1 MGPVIGDLLPLALG
15 IAISPVPIIAI
26 ILLLLSPR
34 PGLTSVGFL
43 VGWVVAIAVVVTAVA
58 LLYDPVDDSDSSG
71 PSTTTSVV
79 KLVLGLLSI
88 ALAVKQWGGRP
99 KPGEKAVLPKW
110 MAAIDKV
117 TPVRSLDMGALL
129 SGLNPKN
136 LTLGLAAGVTIGGA
150 GLSGSDTTVAL
161 VVFVVLAA
169 SSVAVPVLAFLVA
182 REQMQK
188 PLDELR
194 TWLTDNNATVMAV
207 LMLVIGV
214 ALAGKGLGGL
224 I

>member
-1 MGPVIGDLLPLALG
+1 VGPVIGDLLPLALG

-136 LTLGLAAGVTIGGA
+136 LTLGLAAGVTIGGCPA
-150 GLSGSDTTVAL
+150 PTRRWPWWSSSCSPPRRSPYPCWRSWWPGSRCRSPSTSSARGSPTTTR
-161 VVFVVLAA
+161 
-169 SSVAVPVLAFLVA
+169 P
-182 REQMQK
+182 
-188 PLDELR
+188 
-194 TWLTDNNATVMAV
+194 
-207 LMLVIGV
+207 
-214 ALAGKGLGGL
+214 
-224 I
+224 